1 MGQNKKL
8 EVLGWGLVINNDDH
22 TAVICSGIS
31 SIGTANDAIEVR
43 AFNPK
48 SNIQAWADAQG
59 IEILNPEMLET
70 AEPEVRM
77 LGAEII
83 GRIVEPTFIGAKPT
97 PEQYAPAKPSFWQ
110 RWRLAI
116 WIAAGSAVASGVYYL
131 LEEILDLF

>member
-1 MGQNKKL
+1 MGQKRKL

-59 IEILNPEMLET
+59 ITILNPE
-70 AEPEVRM
+70 
-77 LGAEII
+77 
-83 GRIVEPTFIGAKPT
+83 
-97 PEQYAPAKPSFWQ
+97 
-110 RWRLAI
+110 
-116 WIAAGSAVASGVYYL
+116 L
-131 LEEILDLF
+131 LEQDE

>member
-1 MGQNKKL
+1 MGQNRKL

-59 IEILNPEMLET
+59 ITILNPE
-70 AEPEVRM
+70 
-77 LGAEII
+77 
-83 GRIVEPTFIGAKPT
+83 
-97 PEQYAPAKPSFWQ
+97 
-110 RWRLAI
+110 
-116 WIAAGSAVASGVYYL
+116 L
-131 LEEILDLF
+131 LEQDE